1 LPSRL
6 RQIEL
11 TCPCLALR
19 ATQFQH
25 FGALHSPGC
34 QSRDLTSPQKVMH
47 SPFSLSRAAAG
58 VLLEN
63 FIRSA
68 SERPFHVNRENL
80 VVQRESERRDGPK
93 LLGRTDWGGNLWG
106 QPSVPAVQ
114 LMGGAV
120 RALSSR
126 RQGRSECSPG
136 RGLRCYRCDTGLQNR
151 RADDGAAC
159 RDRLSVV
166 GPRNW

>member
-1 LPSRL
+1 
-6 RQIEL
+6 
-11 TCPCLALR
+11 
-19 ATQFQH
+19 
-25 FGALHSPGC
+25 
-34 QSRDLTSPQKVMH
+34 MY
-47 SPFSLSRAAAG
+47 SPFSVSRAAAG

-68 SERPFHVNRENL
+68 SERPFQVNSENL

-126 RQGRSECSPG
+126 RWQCPQPFV
-136 RGLRCYRCDTGLQNR
+136 RGKVVQSVR
-151 RADDGAAC
+151 RVADCVAIDATQVYKIGVQMTAPH
-159 RDRLSVV
+159 V
-166 GPRNW
+166 GTD